1 MQDPN
6 APYQS
11 VGQTTGIPV
20 NQSPYQQPMQP
31 PYQGQPE
38 MYQQKRLHSHQ
49 ILLRLWVLLSEA
61 VSDL

>member
-6 APYQS
+6 APYQF

-49 ILLRLWVLLSEA
+49 VLL
-61 VSDL
+61 